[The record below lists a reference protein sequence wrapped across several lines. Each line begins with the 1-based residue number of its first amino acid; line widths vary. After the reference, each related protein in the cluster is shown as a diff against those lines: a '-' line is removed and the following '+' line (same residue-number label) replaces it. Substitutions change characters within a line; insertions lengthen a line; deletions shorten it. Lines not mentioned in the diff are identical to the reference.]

1 MPSRRDEMTRG
12 GGPRRDA
19 VECELRHIMMSS
31 YVTDKM
37 ELEIIR
43 PKLPSLLKCFF
54 SPRSFFQAQIHPGIR
69 NQQQWAPTLERR
81 SEASSRRSDAL

>member
-1 MPSRRDEMTRG
+1 MPSRRDEMTG
-12 GGPRRDA
+12 GGPRRAA

-54 SPRSFFQAQIHPGIR
+54 LASFFLPGTNPSRDPEPTTMGIHPR
-69 NQQQWAPTLERR
+69 ETL
-81 SEASSRRSDAL
+81 